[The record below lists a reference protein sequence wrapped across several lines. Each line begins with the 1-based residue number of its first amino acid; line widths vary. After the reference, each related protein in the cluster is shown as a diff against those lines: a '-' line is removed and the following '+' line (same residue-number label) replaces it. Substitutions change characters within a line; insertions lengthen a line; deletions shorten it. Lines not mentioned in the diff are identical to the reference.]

1 LPHFAQK
8 IVAAAYSQP
17 WGNVESDNRTT
28 RIANG
33 AWQNASTQADAS
45 LGEATAPLWR
55 KIRTMFE

>member
-28 RIANG
+28 RIRQCSLAKRLDTGRCIASRSG
-33 AWQNASTQADAS
+33 AAIVAQD
-45 LGEATAPLWR
+45 
-55 KIRTMFE
+55 KDDV